1 MLVRF
6 LYAAVLVAITAPLV
20 GCEPDAP
27 PAPTEIT
34 FRGDGTLD
42 FLRGDS
48 VLTRIAIEIA
58 ETDSSRTR
66 GLMDRTSLPS
76 RGGML
81 FIFDEEA
88 PRNFWMRNTPLPLD
102 LVFVREDGS
111 VVNVVKQTRPFSD
124 AGIAST
130 GPAQYVVEVRAGFAS
145 RHGIDST
152 VSIRWQRAN

>member
-1 MLVRF
+1 MRLF
-6 LYAAVLVAITAPLV
+6 AVITLIAITASAL

-27 PAPTEIT
+27 PATREIT

-58 ETDSSRTR
+58 DTDSSRTR

-81 FIFDEEA
+81 FIFDDEA

-102 LVFVREDGS
+102 LVFVRADGS
-111 VVNVVKQTRPFSD
+111 IVNVVKQTRPFSD

-130 GPAQYVVEVRAGFAS
+130 GPAQYVVEVRAGFTA

-152 VSIRWQRAN
+152 ASIRWQRAD